1 MLGYWIQLFFT
12 LARYKNDIYGFF
24 TLLLFPEKHQ
34 SLDKHIM
41 VSPCPVYLSQAR
53 KKSIFFAPSL
63 SIIIAEK
70 CQIIKCFGP

>member
-1 MLGYWIQLFFT
+1 MLGYWIQKFVA
-12 LARYKNDIYGFF
+12 LARHDIYGLF

-53 KKSIFFAPSL
+53 KKPGGRNQFSLHPSL
-63 SIIIAEK
+63 
-70 CQIIKCFGP
+70 Q